1 MRFLKEE
8 FDNNYNYNR
17 EIIKRFFTLMKDK
30 KSITEHMTED
40 ELEVIRKYF
49 EIKLNKWDKRNEQNN

>member
-8 FDNNYNYNR
+8 FDSNYNYNR

-30 KSITEHMTED
+30 KSITENMTED